1 MAEIQQIIEG
11 KVVAEVKAVL
21 DDGSVHKTGV
31 AYNNR
36 TAYTTASKAVRDAK
50 TNEVLAAEFADQIL
64 DHQSQVAQSDE
75 LMAVIEAE
83 IDWADPIPSAQQHS
97 YWQTLVGRGS
107 FAIEAALKRALSA
120 SASDAVRELWM
131 AFAGQVAAADIP
143 LDGTLAARLLA
154 WQEWAQAN
162 SIEL

>member
-36 TAYTTASKAVRDAK
+36 TAYTSASKATRDAK
-50 TNEVLAAEFADQIL
+50 ANEVLAAEFADQIL

-75 LMAVIEAE
+75 LMVTVEAE
-83 IDWADPIPSAQQHS
+83 IDWADPITSAQQHP

-107 FAIEAALKRALSA
+107 FAIEAALKRALA
-120 SASDAVRELWM
+120 GDASDQVRELWM
-131 AFAGQVAAADIP
+131 AFAAQVAAADIP
-143 LDGTLAARLLA
+143 ADGTLAARLLA
-154 WQEWAQAN
+154 WQDWAQAN
-162 SIEL
+162 GIEV